1 MSVLIGPTLGRY
13 FAMRFV
19 RTILGVFVTVFALV
33 YTLDFVELLR
43 RAGEAEGATPG
54 LMAQLSLYR
63 TPAVAEAVLPFAVLF
78 GSMAALLHLSRKL
91 ELVVAR
97 AAGISAWQ
105 FLQPGVFVA
114 LAVGLVTVG
123 VYNPLSAALKQRST
137 EIEAKIF
144 AKATKASS
152 GKDLWIR
159 QRSLDGQAI
168 LRAETAIEG
177 TTTLAGVSVFTFDE
191 EGRFVSQIEAARAS
205 LHDGY
210 WELTDARLLSAGA
223 PPESF
228 GSYLIASTLDP
239 GQVRQRFTPPESV
252 PFWQLPETIARN
264 ERAGLDATRYRLQ
277 YDVLLARPMLFVA
290 MVLVAATV
298 SLRFF
303 RFGGVG
309 KLVLG
314 GVAAGFALYV
324 VRQVMEGLGASG
336 IVAPGIAAWFPAVV
350 GSLLGTV
357 TLLYQED
364 G

>member
-1 MSVLIGPTLGRY
+1 
-13 FAMRFV
+13 
-19 RTILGVFVTVFALV
+19 
-33 YTLDFVELLR
+33 
-43 RAGEAEGATPG
+43 
-54 LMAQLSLYR
+54 
-63 TPAVAEAVLPFAVLF
+63 
-78 GSMAALLHLSRKL
+78 MAALLQLSRKL

-114 LAVGLVTVG
+114 LALGLFTVG
-123 VYNPLSAALKQRST
+123 IYNPVSALLKQRST

-144 AKATKASS
+144 ARSTKASS

-168 LRAETAIEG
+168 IRAETAIEG
-177 TTTLAGVSVFTFDE
+177 TTTLAGVSVFTFDDA
-191 EGRFVSQIEAARAS
+191 GAFQSQIEAARAS

-210 WELTDARLLSAGA
+210 WELQDTRLLRQGE

-228 GSYLIASTLDP
+228 DTYLIASTLDP

-252 PFWQLPETIARN
+252 PFWQLAPTIART

-277 YDVLLARPMLFVA
+277 YDVLMARPLLFVA

-309 KLVLG
+309 RLVLG
-314 GVAAGFALYV
+314 GVAAGFLLYV
-324 VRQVMEGLGASG
+324 ARQVMEGLGAAG
-336 IVAPGIAAWFPAVV
+336 IVAPTVAAWFPAVV
-350 GSLLGTV
+350 GGLLGTL